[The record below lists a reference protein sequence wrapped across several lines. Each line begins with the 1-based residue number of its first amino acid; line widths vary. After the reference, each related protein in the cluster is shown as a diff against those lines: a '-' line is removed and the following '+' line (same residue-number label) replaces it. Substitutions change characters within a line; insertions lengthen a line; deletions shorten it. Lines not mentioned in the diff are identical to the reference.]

1 MQLFSYHTHTN
12 IFNFDGKNTAEE
24 MIARAEEIGFKEIGI
39 SNHLIYHPNLCDK
52 DNMFFTDLP
61 TVEKTA
67 AAIVENI
74 RKAGEK
80 SKIKVYAGF
89 EVDFFPSR
97 RWCTD
102 FEQIRKSAGADYY
115 IGSTHMLRDGKE
127 KNIHNMYHYYYE
139 YEQRFKDDVLREYL
153 SNYWQTVTEAVK
165 SGYFDFIAH
174 IDVYRIFRIFDHLNF
189 EREIDALIDAFGEY
203 KTPFELNT
211 SGWSKYGMQHP
222 EDGLLKRLRDKD
234 VPVVIS
240 DDAHSVSMLAQH
252 FDRAERLLKDLNYT
266 NRWKLEK

>member
-12 IFNFDGKNTAEE
+12 IFNFDGKNTTEE
-24 MIARAEEIGFKEIGI
+24 MISRAEEIGFKEIGI

-97 RWCTD
+97 RWCAD
-102 FEQIRKSAGADYY
+102 FERIRKSAGADYY
-115 IGSTHMLRDGKE
+115 IGSTHMLRDSEE
-127 KNIHNMYHYYYE
+127 KNVHNMYHYYYK
-139 YEQRFKDDVLREYL
+139 YERRFKDDILREYL

-174 IDVYRIFRIFDHLNF
+174 LDVYRIFRIFDHLNF
-189 EREIDALIDAFGEY
+189 EREIDALTDAFGEY

-211 SGWSKYGMQHP
+211 SGWSKYGTQHP
-222 EDGLLKRLRDKD
+222 EDALLKRLRDKG
-234 VPVVIS
+234 VPVVVS
-240 DDAHSVSMLAQH
+240 DDAHSTSMLAQH
-252 FDRAERLLKDLNYT
+252 FDRAEQLLKDLNYT
-266 NRWKLEK
+266 NRWKLKK

>member
-24 MIARAEEIGFKEIGI
+24 MISRAEEIGFKEIGI

-89 EVDFFPSR
+89 EVDFFLSR
-97 RWCTD
+97 RWCAD
-102 FEQIRKSAGADYY
+102 FERIRKSAGADYY
-115 IGSTHMLRDGKE
+115 IGSTHMLRDSEE
-127 KNIHNMYHYYYE
+127 KNIHNMYHYYYK

-174 IDVYRIFRIFDHLNF
+174 LDVYRIFRIFDHLNF
-189 EREIDALIDAFGEY
+189 EREIDALTDAFGEY

-211 SGWSKYGMQHP
+211 SGWSKYGTQHP
-222 EDGLLKRLRDKD
+222 EDALLKRLRDKD
-234 VPVVIS
+234 VPVVVS
-240 DDAHSVSMLAQH
+240 DDAHSTSMLAQH
-252 FDRAERLLKDLNYT
+252 FDRAEQLLKDLNYT
-266 NRWKLEK
+266 NRWKLKK

>member
-24 MIARAEEIGFKEIGI
+24 MISRAEEIGFKEIGI

-97 RWCTD
+97 RWCAD
-102 FEQIRKSAGADYY
+102 FERIRKSAGADYY
-115 IGSTHMLRDGKE
+115 IGSTHMLRDSEE
-127 KNIHNMYHYYYE
+127 KNIHNMYHYYYK
-139 YEQRFKDDVLREYL
+139 YEQRFKDNVLREYL

-174 IDVYRIFRIFDHLNF
+174 LDVYRIFRIFDHLNF
-189 EREIDALIDAFGEY
+189 EREIDALTDAFGEY

-211 SGWSKYGMQHP
+211 SGWSKYGTQHP
-222 EDGLLKRLRDKD
+222 EDALLKRLRDKD
-234 VPVVIS
+234 VPVVVS
-240 DDAHSVSMLAQH
+240 DDAHSTSMLAQH
-252 FDRAERLLKDLNYT
+252 FDRAEQLLKDLNYT
-266 NRWKLEK
+266 NRWKLKK